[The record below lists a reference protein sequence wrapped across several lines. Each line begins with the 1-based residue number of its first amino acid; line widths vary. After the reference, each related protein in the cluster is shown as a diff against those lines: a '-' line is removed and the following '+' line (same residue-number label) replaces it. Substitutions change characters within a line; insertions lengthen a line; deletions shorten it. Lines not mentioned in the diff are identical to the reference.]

1 LAHNDALPDSPSRG
15 AHDPARRGDP
25 RLAGGARI
33 AARLEGG
40 RGDSLSER
48 RIATLEGEVDRL
60 ARELQR
66 LDEESAFLHQLL
78 EKKRSPDALPPG
90 EQHD

>member
-1 LAHNDALPDSPSRG
+1 MMLFLIVLLVALMIPLVAVILDSQVGR
-15 AHDPARRGDP
+15 A
-25 RLAGGARI
+25 I
-33 AARLEGG
+33 AARLERD

-66 LDEESAFLHQLL
+66 LDEESVFLQKLL
-78 EKKRSPDALPPG
+78 EEKRAPDALPPG
-90 EQHD
+90 DRHD